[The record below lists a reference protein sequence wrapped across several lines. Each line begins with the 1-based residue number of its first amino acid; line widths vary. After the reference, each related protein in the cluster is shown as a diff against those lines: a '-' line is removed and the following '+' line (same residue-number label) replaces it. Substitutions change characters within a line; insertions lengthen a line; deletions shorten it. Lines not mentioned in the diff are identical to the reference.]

1 MHLAA
6 MNVLLKLSPEITIK
20 TNSIRKLMIKHLRAN
35 VRNVLSRLD
44 ERVRVRGNWDSLN
57 VSLPEDL
64 DGDQQEDMLQALCRI
79 SGVQQVLRVTTHQ
92 FESFEQALELVMPA
106 TLPEIANKSF
116 CVRVRRVG
124 THEFTSTELE
134 RYLGGGL
141 LKFSNNAR
149 VQLKKPD
156 VEVKL
161 ELVKDELTIITER
174 RKGLGGYPMGSQDQ
188 CIALMS
194 GGYDSPVAAYR
205 MMRRG
210 VKTHYCFFNLGGPAH
225 EQGVREVTHYLWQ
238 RYSASHR
245 VWFVSVPFE
254 PVVNEILAKIPNG
267 YMGVVLKRMMLRAA
281 ARLAE
286 KANIPALVT
295 GEAVAQVSSQTMQN
309 LAVIDQVTEHL
320 VLRPVVTEDKQV
332 IIDEAQKIG
341 TARFAEVMPEYCGVI
356 SNKPNTKVQLADI
369 IEAEANFDFA
379 ILNKVIDEAVRTRSD
394 RLLEEN
400 EVVAVEEKAE
410 VSGSEVIIDIR
421 HPDEVEA
428 KALRVEGAQILHI
441 PFFKLRQEAEKLD
454 PQQQYLLYCEQGV
467 MSRMQAVYLVDQG
480 YKNFAVYK
488 Q

>member
-44 ERVRVRGNWDSLN
+44 ERVKVRGNWDSLN
-57 VSLPEDL
+57 VSIPEALNDE
-64 DGDQQEDMLQALCRI
+64 QQEAMLQALCRI

-124 THEFTSTELE
+124 SHEFTSTDLE

-320 VLRPVVTEDKQV
+320 VLRPVVTDDKQV

-369 IEAEANFDFA
+369 VEAEANFDFA

-400 EVVAVEEKAE
+400 EVVAVEEKAA
-410 VSGSEVIIDIR
+410 VSGNEVIIDIR

-428 KALRVEGAQILHI
+428 KALIVEGAQILHI
-441 PFFKLRQEAEKLD
+441 PFFKLRQEAENLD
-454 PQQQYLLYCEQGV
+454 PQQHYLLYCEQGV